1 MHKFPDSGSVPVF
14 HVQKNWFFVVLRPDS
29 GSAHGRIATDELLI
43 AAGAGTASLTS
54 PHSLAPLQDS
64 RNGTCPKH
72 VRG

>member
-1 MHKFPDSGSVPVF
+1 MYRKIG
-14 HVQKNWFFVVLRPDS
+14 FFVLRPDP
-29 GSAHGRIATDELLI
+29 GSVHGRIATAELLLA